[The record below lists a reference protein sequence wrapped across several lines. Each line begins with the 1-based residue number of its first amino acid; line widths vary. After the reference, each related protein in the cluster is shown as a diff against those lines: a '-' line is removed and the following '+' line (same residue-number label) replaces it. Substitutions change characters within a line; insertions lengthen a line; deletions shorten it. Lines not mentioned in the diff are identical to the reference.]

1 MLNSSIDI
9 IMSSLSNRKSFSL
22 IDLMSETTE
31 IKDVDMVDDDS
42 EVCVGR

>member
-9 IMSSLSNRKSFSL
+9 IMGSLSNRKSFSL
-22 IDLMSETTE
+22 IDLMSEMTG
-31 IKDVDMVDDDS
+31 IKDIDMVDDNS

>member
-9 IMSSLSNRKSFSL
+9 TMSFLFNRKSFSL
-22 IDLMSETTE
+22 MNLMSEMTE
-31 IKDVDMVDDDS
+31 IKDDDMVNNDS

>member
-1 MLNSSIDI
+1 MLNSSINI
-9 IMSSLSNRKSFSL
+9 IMGFLFNRKSFSL
-22 IDLMSETTE
+22 IDLMSKMTE

>member
-1 MLNSSIDI
+1 MGFLF
-9 IMSSLSNRKSFSL
+9 NRKSFSL
-22 IDLMSETTE
+22 IDLMLKMTG